1 MATDREFQNN
11 NKYKSAPSLLS
22 AAGVFLSMPRRT
34 PRPSPAGGGPN
45 VRRAWHRARC
55 ACPCH
60 HTLPS
65 RRAHAHAFS
74 PLLQVAPAP
83 NSAPAVAVAQEHP
96 PRRFYTWVERSAATV
111 PGIEGSLF
119 LSEFPRV
126 ACVQYDRLLGQ
137 ARYVSSPSL

>member
-1 MATDREFQNN
+1 MRL
-11 NKYKSAPSLLS
+11 PL
-22 AAGVFLSMPRRT
+22 PPPT
-34 PRPSPAGGGPN
+34 PL
-45 VRRAWHRARC
+45 RRA
-55 ACPCH
+55 
-60 HTLPS
+60 
-65 RRAHAHAFS
+65 RAHPCP

-111 PGIEGSLF
+111 PGIEGSRF

-137 ARYVSSPSL
+137 ARS